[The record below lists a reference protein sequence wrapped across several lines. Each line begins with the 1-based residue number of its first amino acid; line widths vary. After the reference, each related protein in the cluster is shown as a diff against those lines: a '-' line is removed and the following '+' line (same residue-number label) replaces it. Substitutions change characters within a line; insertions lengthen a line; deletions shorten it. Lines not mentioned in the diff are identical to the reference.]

1 MRFLGLLCVFATIF
15 FILAAIISAFR
26 KTGKVKKMLL
36 SSVGSFILL
45 FVVAFIAVA
54 IEDAETSNETE
65 PVVEK
70 NSISANETMKSEESQ
85 EEDLEDEWFP
95 ESDST
100 REEKIED
107 TINSIIDKNY
117 SHTNISDMEVNE
129 NLGLNDG
136 SNIVLPHL
144 KFDAMNNEKRT
155 KNLIEM
161 YSEDLAAN
169 LAKEED
175 IS

>member
-1 MRFLGLLCVFATIF
+1 MCLPQYFLFLPQSYQLLEKQGK
-15 FILAAIISAFR
+15 LR
-26 KTGKVKKMLL
+26 KCYCHRSGH
-36 SSVGSFILL
+36 FILL

-70 NSISANETMKSEESQ
+70 NSISTNETMKSEESQ